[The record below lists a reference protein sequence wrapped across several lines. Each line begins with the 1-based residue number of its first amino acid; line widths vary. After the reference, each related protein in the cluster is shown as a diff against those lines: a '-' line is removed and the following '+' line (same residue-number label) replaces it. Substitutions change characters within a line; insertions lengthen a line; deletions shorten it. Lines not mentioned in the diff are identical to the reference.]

1 MSKRARTP
9 DRDPNV
15 AAFEMV
21 RRLEEA
27 TSHEDE
33 YTRGTDKREK
43 RGDTE
48 KPSEG
53 ARD

>member
-1 MSKRARTP
+1 MP

-33 YTRGTDKREK
+33 YTRGTDKGEK
-43 RGDTE
+43 EGSKEDG
-48 KPSEG
+48 SE
-53 ARD
+53 ATSN